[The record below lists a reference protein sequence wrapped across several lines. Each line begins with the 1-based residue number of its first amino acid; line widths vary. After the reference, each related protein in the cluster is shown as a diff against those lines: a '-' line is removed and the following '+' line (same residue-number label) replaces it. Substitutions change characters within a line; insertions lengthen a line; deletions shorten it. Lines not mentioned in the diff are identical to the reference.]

1 MSKDTGGDAGYQNL
15 WSFDNGAG
23 GYSRGM
29 GYAINDNDLVA
40 QTKTSSPF
48 TLASSSSA
56 NQVWGLS
63 YAGNDP
69 QSINAYNNGS
79 TLAGPQN
86 LATEVNNDGG
96 LDIGYVFLTGG
107 SPQNTQFFAGSI
119 SALLM
124 WDRQLTSGERL
135 EVETYL
141 SNTYVVPEPTSI
153 AFLATGGLAVAAV
166 AAARRRRRFLLRAS
180 VVRGRGAPGCL

>member
-1 MSKDTGGDAGYQNL
+1 
-15 WSFDNGAG
+15 
-23 GYSRGM
+23 M

-48 TLASSSSA
+48 TLASSSLA

-86 LATEVNNDGG
+86 LAAEVNNDGG

-107 SPQNTQFFAGSI
+107 SSQNTQFFAGSI
-119 SALLM
+119 SALLI

-141 SNTYVVPEPTSI
+141 FNTYVVPEPTSI
-153 AFLATGGLAVAAV
+153 AFLATGGPAVAAV